1 MKIYILIF
9 LLQVT
14 LVPGSLHQNYDNTI
28 DLPSKEELEARAT
41 KLEERLERVAARLR
55 AEPRIDIRELAT
67 LALYDVE
74 LRVLS
79 VELHLAVT
87 ARAIRILEVLLN
99 DLEIRVDAE
108 IKRLVQLL
116 DPTPAPSPTKTPAPT
131 SVPTIVTVAPT
142 PPTTQSPITTQTP
155 LDKVALLRMA
165 AELD

>member
-1 MKIYILIF
+1 MLRKYVGKLKC
-9 LLQVT
+9 VS

-41 KLEERLERVAARLR
+41 KLVERLERVAARLR

-67 LALYDVE
+67 LALYAVE

-108 IKRLVQLL
+108 IKRLEQLL
-116 DPTPAPSPTKTPAPT
+116 DPTPAPT